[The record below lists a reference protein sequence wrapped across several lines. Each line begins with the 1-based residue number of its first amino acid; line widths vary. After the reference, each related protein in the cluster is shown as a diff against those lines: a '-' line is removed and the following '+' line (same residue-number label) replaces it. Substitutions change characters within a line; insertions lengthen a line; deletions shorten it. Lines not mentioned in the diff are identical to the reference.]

1 MRSTR
6 TRSSAIIMERD
17 EAFQLASSRVLP
29 ASIQAELDNTE
40 RYAIGNVVYNPAKPT
55 IVSWRKQSVQFAQ
68 LDDGNPVGVKNIVAP
83 ESERLLSQLRT
94 QSTLFS
100 STGRRETTK
109 EFTIK
114 LSDENQ
120 TLIKASFGAIYQST
134 SNLLG
139 LLRSS
144 GSNLL
149 KADLGNPIVQRVV
162 ENGGQFYVISTVYE
176 AERVE
181 ISVRIDDDS
190 DHETHWN
197 SVVTE
202 AEKRVISFLLVQL
215 SISSDG
221 TIRPVLHGGYI
232 PRSISIEEAEDGVAD
247 VGGDFEDVDTA
258 YKYLE
263 RGRRELQV
271 FQSQTYSGLIDEAAV
286 FVEALRVN
294 RELQGEFIA
303 LLRKQ
308 RSQLVK
314 LGQELQTLQESVVVG
329 AVEKEPPFPELMVQL
344 STKYPHRL
352 DQIKALGFAT
362 EAFKELS
369 PVTVKRILSLSEEE
383 KKTLYDLFKELPLNS
398 STHVF
403 SRPAFP
409 EDDELY
415 SQILVKIGFAD
426 SNGRLSYETD
436 ESGVDFV
443 AVAITA
449 ILASSS
455 A

>member
-1 MRSTR
+1 MKCGHSVVPICVRRMRHFRYLRMRSTR

-197 SVVTE
+197 SGIIIYIHIHKVLATLALYYMPLVFFE
-202 AEKRVISFLLVQL
+202 VNKFHSVIPCL
-215 SISSDG
+215 SILCG
-221 TIRPVLHGGYI
+221 LFI
-232 PRSISIEEAEDGVAD
+232 P
-247 VGGDFEDVDTA
+247 
-258 YKYLE
+258 
-263 RGRRELQV
+263 
-271 FQSQTYSGLIDEAAV
+271 
-286 FVEALRVN
+286 
-294 RELQGEFIA
+294 
-303 LLRKQ
+303 
-308 RSQLVK
+308 
-314 LGQELQTLQESVVVG
+314 
-329 AVEKEPPFPELMVQL
+329 
-344 STKYPHRL
+344 
-352 DQIKALGFAT
+352 
-362 EAFKELS
+362 
-369 PVTVKRILSLSEEE
+369 
-383 KKTLYDLFKELPLNS
+383 
-398 STHVF
+398 
-403 SRPAFP
+403 
-409 EDDELY
+409 
-415 SQILVKIGFAD
+415 
-426 SNGRLSYETD
+426 
-436 ESGVDFV
+436 
-443 AVAITA
+443 
-449 ILASSS
+449 
-455 A
+455 